1 MDTPLSS
8 IGNAGLRNVSEA
20 QPLNVVHGTALDGA
34 SETVERTILNSPGER
49 AKGCP
54 GTGLGVGVGVGVGL
68 AVGAVVAAVTGML
81 LAPVKNERTALD
93 VAVGCGLNR

>member
-1 MDTPLSS
+1 METPLSS

-20 QPLNVVHGTALDGA
+20 QPLNAVHGTAFAGA

-49 AKGCP
+49 AKGWP

-68 AVGAVVAAVTGML
+68 AVGAGVAAETGML
-81 LAPVKNERTALD
+81 LAPVKNESVALE
-93 VAVGCGLNR
+93 VAVGCGLSR

>member
-1 MDTPLSS
+1 METPLSS

-20 QPLNVVHGTALDGA
+20 HPLNVVHGTAFDGA
-34 SETVERTILNSPGER
+34 SETVERTILNSPGES

-68 AVGAVVAAVTGML
+68 AVGAGVAAETGML
-81 LAPVKNERTALD
+81 LAPVKNESTAFD
-93 VAVGCGLNR
+93 WTVGIGLNR